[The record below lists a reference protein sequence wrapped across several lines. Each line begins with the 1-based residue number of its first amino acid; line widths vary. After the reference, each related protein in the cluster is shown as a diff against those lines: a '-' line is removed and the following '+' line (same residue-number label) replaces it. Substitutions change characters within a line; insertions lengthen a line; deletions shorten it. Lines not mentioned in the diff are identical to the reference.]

1 MNSKT
6 TRRINKILIKWENF
20 CIRCILNRIKI
31 KLYINEWRERK

>member
-6 TRRINKILIKWENF
+6 TRRINKILIKWENL